1 MRMSYRNGGK
11 AIEGMLR
18 VPSQPM
24 KNPSKALL
32 LAGAVLPQLLLAQLQ
47 SDVDALDQ
55 MRNDVKYLASDLL
68 EGREAGTPGEKLA
81 ADYVAAKFG
90 NVGLMP
96 YGDSASYLQAFTFQ
110 ADPVLG
116 AANALQIGRT
126 KLKLP
131 DDYLVLPF
139 SSSGVVRGKL
149 LKAAYGIQA
158 PDLGTD
164 DYKDLD
170 PKGRVVALSVSS
182 PDGIHPHSKY
192 LAHHDLQARVE
203 KAAALG
209 AVGVVFYNDDP
220 TATDPTDRLSAKVKA
235 GSIPVLFL
243 KGERYVELLVD
254 NNPIVIDVEIK
265 REERTAYNVVGLLD
279 NGKENVVVIGA
290 HFDHLGWGDEGSLH
304 RGEPAIHNGADD
316 NASGVAVLMQ
326 LSRDLAEL
334 DHLRTNDYLFIAFSG
349 EEKGLYGS
357 NHWTKHPT
365 LPISTLNY
373 MINLDMVGRLDS
385 TGAIG
390 INGVGTS
397 PAWSEVDR
405 TLVGDLKIKTTTSG
419 IGPSDHTSFYLQG
432 VPAIHFF
439 TGTHADYH
447 KPSDDEEKINY
458 DGMLRITRYIEALMS
473 SLSDDGKI
481 AFTKTEEVNTENAPR
496 FKVTLG
502 VVPDYLYD
510 GKGMRIDGLT
520 EGKPAANA
528 GLKVGDVV
536 VKLGAIDITDMM
548 AYMKGLGQFNKGDTA
563 KIIVLREGKEVEAD
577 VTF

>member
-1 MRMSYRNGGK
+1 
-11 AIEGMLR
+11 
-18 VPSQPM
+18 M
-24 KNPSKALL
+24 KNVSKALL
-32 LAGAVLPQLLLAQLQ
+32 LACAALPQLLLAQLQ
-47 SDVDALDQ
+47 SDTDALEQ
-55 MRNDVKYLASDLL
+55 MRYDVKYLASDLL
-68 EGREAGTPGEKLA
+68 EGREAGTKGEKLA
-81 ADYVAAKFG
+81 ADYIAAKFG

-96 YGDSASYLQAFTFQ
+96 YGDSASYLQSFTFQ
-110 ADPVLG
+110 ADPFLG
-116 AANALQIGRT
+116 DANALQIGRS
-126 KLKLP
+126 KLKLG
-131 DDYLVLPF
+131 DDYTVLPF
-139 SSSGVVRGKL
+139 SRSDLVRAKVM
-149 LKAAYGIQA
+149 KAGYGIQA
-158 PDLGTD
+158 ADLGTD

-192 LAHHDLQARVE
+192 VAHHDLQARVE

-220 TATDPTDRLSAKVKA
+220 TATDPTDRLTAKVKA
-235 GSIPVLFL
+235 SSIPVLFL
-243 KGERYVELLVD
+243 KGERYVDLLID
-254 NNPIVIDVEIK
+254 NNPIVINVDIQ

-316 NASGVAVLMQ
+316 NASGVAVMLQ

-334 DHLRTNDYLFIAFSG
+334 DHVRANDYLFIAFSG

-385 TGAIG
+385 AGAIG
-390 INGVGTS
+390 VNGVGTS
-397 PAWSEVDR
+397 PAWTEVDR
-405 TLVGDLKIKTTTSG
+405 TLVGDLRIKTTTSG

-458 DGMLRITRYIEALMS
+458 DGMLRITRYIEALIG
-473 SLSDDGKI
+473 SLNDDGKI
-481 AFTKTEEVNTENAPR
+481 AFTKTEDVNTENAPR

-520 EGKPAANA
+520 DGKPAANA

-563 KIIVLREGKEVEAD
+563 KIIVVRDGKEVDAD